1 MANIVCESKAI
12 LPTKFDTDAII
23 NSLPAGLRAAAA
35 QILRDFNST
44 AENWHHK
51 PTFTVTPKG
60 KDEITITTTDEN
72 WIRVDRGTK
81 SKGRVTARKGPSGK
95 RAHRIVKRTPKSKA
109 GTIRSSGGGPTG
121 EVVFRA
127 SYRHT
132 GITPR
137 HFTEAVAE
145 KNATT
150 YPNTVLKTLEGGI
163 NAGISSTSK
172 EVKVKA

>member
-23 NSLPAGLRAAAA
+23 NSLPAGLRAGAA
-35 QILRDFNST
+35 QVLRDLQST

-51 PTFTVTPKG
+51 PTFTITPRG
-60 KDEITITTTDEN
+60 KNQITITTDDEN
-72 WIRVDRGTK
+72 WIRVDQGTK
-81 SKGRVTARKGPSGK
+81 GKGRVTARKGPSGK
-95 RAHRIVKRTPKSKA
+95 RAFRIVKRTPKSRP
-109 GTIRSSGGGPTG
+109 GQIRSQGGGPTG

-137 HFTEAVAE
+137 HFTQTIAN
-145 KNATT
+145 KYATV
-150 YPNTVLKTLEGGI
+150 YPNITLKSIEGGI
-163 NAGISSTSK
+163 NAGISPTSK
-172 EVKVKA
+172 EVKVKP